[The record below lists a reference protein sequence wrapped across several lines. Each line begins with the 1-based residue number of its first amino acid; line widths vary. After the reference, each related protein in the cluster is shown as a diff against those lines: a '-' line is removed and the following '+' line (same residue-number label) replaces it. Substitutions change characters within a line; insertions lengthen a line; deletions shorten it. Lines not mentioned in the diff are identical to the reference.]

1 MHNLYSSLSSSLY
14 PFCLSFGASS
24 LFPLRS
30 ALSLLPIVQMETR
43 VLPLLCWLQERG
55 ASSKHKA
62 TQRPSLKEQQQQQ
75 CSGHLEKGEAPLVL
89 LCDADATGNREKRR
103 LPEQCAVVV
112 PSTCDADTVHALQ
125 IAGITLQA
133 VTCVKRTIN
142 IANCAVH
149 GLLIISI
156 LALILII
163 PDNPGIHHSSQ
174 NTADDADDRNA
185 KR

>member
-14 PFCLSFGASS
+14 PFCLSLGASS

-55 ASSKHKA
+55 ASSKHN
-62 TQRPSLKEQQQQQ
+62 SLKEQQQQQ

-112 PSTCDADTVHALQ
+112 PSMCDAGTVHALQ
-125 IAGITLQA
+125 IAGITLQT
-133 VTCVKRTIN
+133 VTRVKRTIN
-142 IANCAVH
+142 VANCAVH

-156 LALILII
+156 LVLIFII
-163 PDNPGIHHSSQ
+163 PDNPRIHHSSQ
-174 NTADDADDRNA
+174 NTADDADDRDA